1 MDGGSIE
8 RWEDPTYRLSW
19 SHILNGQTPGDW
31 KKHDPYSVGQ
41 RLDARSDMYA
51 TPNQCS
57 IFRPWQ
63 GWTAMSYTGPGE
75 GTLKVL
81 PMLSLAT
88 AYTILRPFF
97 RPKSTSNNPDPVSF
111 KADDWEPD
119 LDTPTFPGSA
129 MRSGQEL
136 HEKTHPHLRLDQ
148 TMVPIGNVQPGDQVY
163 CMCFPCSKKN
173 IRTNEHLLGH
183 CDPPHAVEA
192 HHGGKGDASVMYI
205 PAVPLTRKK

>member
-31 KKHDPYSVGQ
+31 RKHDPYSVGP

-63 GWTAMSYTGPGE
+63 GWTAMSYTGSGE

-88 AYTILRPFF
+88 AYIILRPFF
-97 RPKSTSNNPDPVSF
+97 RPKSTSSNPGSVSF

-136 HEKTHPHLRLDQ
+136 DERTHPHLRLDQ

-163 CMCFPCSKKN
+163 CMYFACWGMN
-173 IRTNEHLLGH
+173 IGTNGTFGRALRSSARSG
-183 CDPPHAVEA
+183 
-192 HHGGKGDASVMYI
+192 SSS
-205 PAVPLTRKK
+205 RR